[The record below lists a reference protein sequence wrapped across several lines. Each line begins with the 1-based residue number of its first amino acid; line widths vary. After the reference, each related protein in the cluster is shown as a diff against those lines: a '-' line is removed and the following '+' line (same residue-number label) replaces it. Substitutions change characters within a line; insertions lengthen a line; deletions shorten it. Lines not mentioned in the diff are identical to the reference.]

1 MMEGKLYICATP
13 IGNLEDITLRAL
25 KILKEV
31 DFIAAEDTRHTIKLL
46 NHYDIK
52 NNLISYHGHNEKRR
66 SSQIIE
72 KLISGESCALV
83 SDAGMPGISDPGA
96 VIIKEA
102 ILNNVEVV
110 VLPGATAFVSALVM
124 SGFETDRFVFEGF
137 LPHKRGDKISALEKI
152 YNENRTIIFYESPHR
167 LIDTLKAMIAVFGS
181 RQLSVSR
188 EITKKFEETVRGDL
202 GEVLDYFEGKEIKGE
217 FVLVVKGNEAP
228 IKEVSIDIDKY
239 LIELLDAGM
248 TKKDAVNYLVK
259 TYRLNKNDVYK
270 KSLEILNAGD
280 GKWEKL

>member
-1 MMEGKLYICATP
+1 MEGKLYICATP

-217 FVLVVKGNEAP
+217 FVLVVKGNEAS

>member
-1 MMEGKLYICATP
+1 MEGKLYICATP
-13 IGNLEDITLRAL
+13 IGNLEDITLRVL

>member
-1 MMEGKLYICATP
+1 MEGKLYICATP

-152 YNENRTIIFYESPHR
+152 YNENRTIVFYESPHR

>member
-1 MMEGKLYICATP
+1 MEGKLYICATP